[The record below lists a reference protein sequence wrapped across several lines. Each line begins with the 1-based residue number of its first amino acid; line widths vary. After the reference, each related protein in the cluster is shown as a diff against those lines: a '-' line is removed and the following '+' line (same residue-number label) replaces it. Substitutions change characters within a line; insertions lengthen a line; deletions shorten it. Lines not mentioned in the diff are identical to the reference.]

1 MNSIR
6 YIFKIALLTSAIF
19 LLSTTVISQRNFKQL
34 VEHAD
39 VFLLDDA
46 GETIFL
52 KGNVVFNQENTKMF
66 CDSARYIIKQDKFK
80 AYSRVN
86 INKKDTLNLF
96 CDSLHYSLKK
106 EIAFL
111 YGNVR
116 VRDREY
122 KLTTDSLEYD
132 VKKGA
137 GLYKNGGII
146 NSIISNET
154 LSSRIGYFFP
164 DSKNFTFSKEV
175 VYKSNDYTVNTDTL
189 RFNGFSKIAY
199 FYGPTDIKSSTTTM
213 YCEKGWYDANKEEGI
228 LQKNA
233 FIIDE
238 NTNIAAD
245 SLYYSKHDSLSQAQ
259 GNVIIKD
266 TSEQIEF
273 WGDFARN
280 DEKASFAFLSGHA
293 SVLNYKDKDST
304 FIFADSIFNYMD
316 STRKSKLILAYN
328 NVVIFKND
336 MQGICDSLS
345 MNQKDST
352 LFMYKDP
359 MLWSDKTQMS
369 GDTLVI
375 YQKNKKIDHVDL
387 LKRATIVNEVED
399 SLNYYNQVGGN
410 NMIAQFRDD
419 TIRKAHVYGNAQTV
433 YFVEKEDK
441 ESDSTTI
448 VERSGMARLYSSN
461 ITLYFEKQEL
471 RGVTYRDNPDGVLYP
486 MDKIKQ
492 DEKLVKTF
500 KWQPKL
506 RPEDWINYS
515 IFAK

>member
-1 MNSIR
+1 M
-6 YIFKIALLTSAIF
+6 SAIF
-19 LLSTTVISQRNFKQL
+19 LLGTKALGQRDFKQL
-34 VEHAD
+34 VEHAN

-52 KGNVVFNQENTKMF
+52 KGNVVFNHDNTKMF
-66 CDSARYIIKQDKFK
+66 CDSARYIIKEDNFK

-106 EIAFL
+106 EIALL

-137 GLYKNGGII
+137 GLYKNGGKI

-154 LSSRIGYFFP
+154 LSSKIGYFFP
-164 DSKNFTFSKEV
+164 DSKNFTFSKDV
-175 VYKSNDYTVNTDTL
+175 VYKSNDYTVTTDTL

-199 FYGPTDIKSSTTTM
+199 FYGPTNIESSTTKM

-233 FIIDE
+233 YIIDDK
-238 NTNIAAD
+238 TNISAD
-245 SLYYSKHDSLSQAQ
+245 SLYYSKLDSLSQAQ
-259 GNVIIKD
+259 GSVIIKD

-280 DEKASFAFLSGHA
+280 DEKLSYAFLSGHA

-316 STRKSKLILAYN
+316 SAQKSKLILAYN
-328 NVVIFKND
+328 NVVIFKSD

-345 MNQKDST
+345 MNQVDST
-352 LFMYKDP
+352 LYMYKEP

-369 GDTLVI
+369 GDTLVV

-387 LKRATIVNEVED
+387 LKRATIVNAVED
-399 SLNYYNQVGGN
+399 SLNYYNQVGGS
-410 NMIAQFRDD
+410 NMLAQFKDD
-419 TIRKAHVYGNAQTV
+419 TLRQAHVYGNAQTV

-441 ESDSTTI
+441 ESDSITV

-486 MDKIKQ
+486 MDKIK
-492 DEKLVKTF
+492 ENEMLVKTF
-500 KWQPKL
+500 KWQPLL
-506 RPEDWINYS
+506 RPKNWKSYS
-515 IFAK
+515 IFAN